1 MEYSTDK
8 TKTQSAA
15 NSSDEKVIQ
24 NKARELQDNRPV
36 SVLQKK
42 VNNTGLPDNL
52 KSGIENLSGHSMDDV
67 KVHYNS
73 DKPAQLN
80 AHAYAQG
87 TNIHLASRQEK
98 HLPHEAWHVVQQK
111 QGRVKPTLQ
120 MKGKVNVNDDKGLEK
135 EADVMGAK
143 ALQTKQITKPF
154 LLSQNQPT
162 KTTVAQLNEDEEHGL
177 VPPSTHGRSQSYKSP
192 ADPASTTKGHHHAV
206 PRKNLTRFERMID
219 RIGRILAT
227 KTNVHVA
234 VALDDNTLVL
244 SVNQESLEEEKKL
257 AAVAAKLKNIIHDED
272 PLAGSSDKRITGH
285 RRTKDIAK
293 TKNLLEGAYTNEETG
308 VETNEE
314 VSSQLKRLMIAINA
328 GVINGAKYNSG
339 TAGIYVV
346 PTSTNPSDK
355 TQNMHGELKVTG
367 AILERRKNGKY
378 NEKDVYIGGTLAD
391 CFACN
396 ASHKIMNEEIRKQL
410 KDWSFYSGGTHGGL
424 FVGYRASTI
433 VAKNKARFQE
443 LTGEEV
449 IDGDIPK
456 VNSIDKESPS
466 SLNYDS
472 DSEAEDVVEL
482 SAYAKQRNKLNTIQK
497 DLRASRKKIK
507 QFDAEIQAANSHLD
521 SLRQEMQKLTP
532 YVKEESFKKELARAE
547 QEYESAKQESIR
559 TEKLLKDMEQEV
571 QNAIENLESTKQ
583 KILNDIVVVG
593 TKTRKPKP
601 GIPVTFRGD
610 TLTQTGW
617 EPGQSFNERALK
629 DLSSKYAYKQ
639 AYDKANGKE
648 IKVQLEL
655 AKAEFQKAEKSATD
669 LNLKLLHAKA
679 PLDRLEVLPS
689 EIQKTEENIKKI
701 QADREITH
709 QHIIGKEDEKV
720 KTKADQKLAANN
732 SKVKAVKGKLD
743 WLNQSAITADQTDGD

>member
-15 NSSDEKVIQ
+15 NSSGEKVIQ

-87 TNIHLASRQEK
+87 SDIHLASGQEK

-111 QGRVKPTLQ
+111 QGRVKPTIQ

-143 ALQTKQITKPF
+143 ALQRKQMPSPF
-154 LLSQNQPT
+154 LLSQNQT
-162 KTTVAQLNEDEEHGL
+162 SKTTVAQLNEDEEHGL

-192 ADPASTTKGHHHAV
+192 ADPASTTKGHHHSV

-227 KTNVHVA
+227 STNVHVA

-244 SVNQESLEEEKKL
+244 SVNQESPEQEKKL
-257 AAVAAKLKNIIHDED
+257 EKVAAKLKNIIHNQD
-272 PLAGSSDKRITGH
+272 PLAGSSDQRITGG

-293 TKNLLEGAYTNEETG
+293 TKNLLEGAYTDEETG
-308 VETNEE
+308 VETNKE
-314 VSSQLKRLMIAINA
+314 VSSQLKRLIVAINA
-328 GVINGAKYNSG
+328 GVIDTVKYHSG
-339 TAGIYVV
+339 TPGIYVV
-346 PTSTNPSDK
+346 PTSMHPSDK

-367 AILERRKNGKY
+367 AILDRRKNSKY

-396 ASHKIMNEEIRKQL
+396 ASHKMMNEEIRKQL

-424 FVGYRASTI
+424 FVGYRASEI
-433 VAKNKARFQE
+433 VAKNKARFHQ

-449 IDGDIPK
+449 VGGDIPK
-456 VNSIDKESPS
+456 VNSIDKESDS

-472 DSEAEDVVEL
+472 DSEAEDAVEL
-482 SAYAKQRNKLNTIQK
+482 SAYAKQRNKLKSIEK
-497 DLRASRKKIK
+497 DLRASSKKLK
-507 QFDAEIQAANSHLD
+507 QFDLEIQAASSHLEL
-521 SLRQEMQKLTP
+521 LRQEMQKLTP
-532 YVKEESFKKELARAE
+532 YVQEESFKRELERAK
-547 QEYESAKQESIR
+547 QEYELAQKESTLTEQLLRAKEQEIQ
-559 TEKLLKDMEQEV
+559 EALKD
-571 QNAIENLESTKQ
+571 LESTKQ
-583 KILNDIVVVG
+583 NIQKDIVVVG
-593 TKTRKPKP
+593 TTGRKPKR
-601 GIPVTFRGD
+601 GIPVTFRED
-610 TLTQTGW
+610 TLTETGW
-617 EPGQSFNERALK
+617 EAGKSFNELALK
-629 DLSSKYAYKQ
+629 NLSIKYAYKQ
-639 AYDKANGKE
+639 AYDKANSKE
-648 IKVQLEL
+648 IREQVEL
-655 AKAEFQKAEKSATD
+655 AKVEFQKAEKSVTR
-669 LNLKLLHAKA
+669 LNLSLLHAKA

-689 EIQKTEENIKKI
+689 EIHKTEENIKKLE
-701 QADREITH
+701 ASRESMN
-709 QHIIGKEDEKV
+709 QHIIAKDEERV
-720 KTKADQKLAANN
+720 KTKADQKLAANHG
-732 SKVKAVKGKLD
+732 KVKAVQGRLD